1 MARAWKN
8 WCVDKEIIDEVENY
22 EPAELNNL
30 LEHQEHF
37 YAELYNKK
45 GEDHGPESLKVMME
59 ALDRYLKNKGCTLSI
74 LRDREF
80 SSSK

>member
-1 MARAWKN
+1 MLSGF
-8 WCVDKEIIDEVENY
+8 
-22 EPAELNNL
+22 ELYPRWVPL
-30 LEHQEHF
+30 EHF

-59 ALDRYLKNKGCTLSI
+59 SLDRYLKNKGCTLSI